1 MKDAENYMQLSLF
14 LETAGAAHK
23 LTFLVLLEINSVH
36 KSLTHLYTPGLKIR
50 NNIQVCKWVVLN
62 K

>member
-14 LETAGAAHK
+14 LETAGAVHK

-50 NNIQVCKWVVLN
+50 KNI
-62 K
+62 